1 MDQNRLK
8 KICEMALETRGVGIT
23 EFRTFSTSNYD
34 DEKGDWVIN
43 SYSLF
48 LGVRK
53 KETTELQSRKDL
65 EQFLESLFGFVCVV
79 EFVQN

>member
-1 MDQNRLK
+1 MDQNRLR
-8 KICEMALETRGVGIT
+8 KICEMSLETRGVGIT
-23 EFRTFSTSNYD
+23 EFRTFPTSNYD

-53 KETTELQSRKDL
+53 KETTELQSTEDL
-65 EQFLESLFGFVCVV
+65 EQFLESLFGFECVV
-79 EFVQN
+79 EFV